1 MGKII
6 GIWKIFHTFA
16 STCHAMPYSLLPTLL
31 LQILVVGYT
40 PGPANIY
47 SLAMSLRHGRKQS
60 LVMWLGLLTGFSIA
74 VTLLAMLTHFIG
86 MAFGQYVGF
95 LKYVGAAYIVY
106 LAFRILR
113 SNRQG
118 NEKQDDCTF
127 LSGMLVQMTNAKM
140 LLFDL
145 TAFSTFVLPY
155 SNSLVDLLEVGA
167 WLMIAG
173 PGGNLVW
180 LLAGSSLR
188 RFFTKYG
195 RQVDVVSAV
204 ALLLCALYIMLY

>member
-1 MGKII
+1 MP
-6 GIWKIFHTFA
+6 HT
-16 STCHAMPYSLLPTLL
+16 LLPTLL

-74 VTLLAMLTHFIG
+74 VTLMAVLTHFIG
-86 MAFGQYVGF
+86 MAFGHYVGY
-95 LKYVGAAYIVY
+95 LKYLGAAYIVY
-106 LAFRILR
+106 LAYRILTSR
-113 SNRQG
+113 RQG
-118 NEKQDDCTF
+118 SGKQGDCSF
-127 LSGMLVQMTNAKM
+127 VSGMLVQMTNAKM

-155 SNSLVDLLEVGA
+155 SNSLLDLLEVSA
-167 WLMIAG
+167 WLLIAG

-180 LLAGSSLR
+180 LLAGSYLR
-188 RFFTKYG
+188 RFFTKFG
-195 RQVDVVSAV
+195 REVDIVSAF
-204 ALLLCALYIMLY
+204 ALVLCALYIIIY

>member
-1 MGKII
+1 
-6 GIWKIFHTFA
+6 
-16 STCHAMPYSLLPTLL
+16 MPYSLLPTLL

-60 LVMWLGLLTGFSIA
+60 MVMWLGLLTGFSIA
-74 VTLLAMLTHFIG
+74 VTLMAVITHFIG
-86 MAFGQYVGF
+86 MAFGEYVGF

-106 LAFRILR
+106 LAYRIWC
-113 SNRQG
+113 SNRQR
-118 NEKQDDCTF
+118 NEKQGDCTF
-127 LSGMLVQMTNAKM
+127 VSGMLVQMTNAKM

-155 SNSLVDLLEVGA
+155 SNRLVDLLEVGA
-167 WLMIAG
+167 WLVLAG

-180 LLAGSSLR
+180 LLAGSYLR
-188 RFFTKYG
+188 QFFTKYG
-195 RQVDVVSAV
+195 RQVDVVSAM
-204 ALLLCALYIMLY
+204 ALVLCALYIVFY

>member
-1 MGKII
+1 
-6 GIWKIFHTFA
+6 
-16 STCHAMPYSLLPTLL
+16 MPYSLLPTLL

-40 PGPANIY
+40 PGPANIF

-60 LVMWLGLLTGFSIA
+60 MVMWLGLLTGFSIA
-74 VTLLAMLTHFIG
+74 VTLMAVITHFIG
-86 MAFGQYVGF
+86 MAFGEYVGF
-95 LKYVGAAYIVY
+95 LKYLGAAYIVY
-106 LAFRILR
+106 LAYRIWR

-118 NEKQDDCTF
+118 NEKQGDCTF
-127 LSGMLVQMTNAKM
+127 VSGMLVQMTNAKM

-167 WLMIAG
+167 WLVLAG

-180 LLAGSSLR
+180 LLAGSYLR
-188 RFFTKYG
+188 QFFTKYG
-195 RQVDVVSAV
+195 RQVDVVSAM
-204 ALLLCALYIMLY
+204 ALVLCALYIVFY

>member
-1 MGKII
+1 
-6 GIWKIFHTFA
+6 
-16 STCHAMPYSLLPTLL
+16 MPYSLLPTLL

-60 LVMWLGLLTGFSIA
+60 MVMWLGLLIGFLIA
-74 VTLLAMLTHFIG
+74 VTLMAVLTHFIG
-86 MAFGQYVGF
+86 MAFGEYVGF
-95 LKYVGAAYIVY
+95 LKYLGAAYIVY
-106 LAFRILR
+106 LAYRIWR

-118 NEKQDDCTF
+118 NEKQGDCTF
-127 LSGMLVQMTNAKM
+127 VSGMLVQMTNAKM

-167 WLMIAG
+167 WLVLAG

-180 LLAGSSLR
+180 LLAGSYLR
-188 RFFTKYG
+188 QFFTKYG
-195 RQVDVVSAV
+195 RQVDVVSAM
-204 ALLLCALYIMLY
+204 ALVLCALYIVFY

>member
-1 MGKII
+1 
-6 GIWKIFHTFA
+6 
-16 STCHAMPYSLLPTLL
+16 MPYSLLPSLL

-60 LVMWLGLLTGFSIA
+60 LVMWLGLLTGFSIGVTIMA
-74 VTLLAMLTHFIG
+74 VLTHFIG
-86 MAFGQYVGF
+86 MVFGQYVGY
-95 LKYVGAAYIVY
+95 LKYMGAAYIVY
-106 LAFRILR
+106 LAYKILR
-113 SNRQG
+113 SSKQG
-118 NEKQDDCTF
+118 KEKQGDCTF

-155 SNSLVDLLEVGA
+155 SNSLINLLEVSA
-167 WLMIAG
+167 WLLIAG

-180 LLAGSSLR
+180 LLAGSYLR
-188 RFFTKYG
+188 RFFNKYG
-195 RQVDVVSAV
+195 RQVDVVSSI
-204 ALLLCALYIMLY
+204 ALVLCALYIVIN

>member
-1 MGKII
+1 
-6 GIWKIFHTFA
+6 
-16 STCHAMPYSLLPTLL
+16 MPYSLLPTLL

-60 LVMWLGLLTGFSIA
+60 MVMWLGLLTGFLIA
-74 VTLLAMLTHFIG
+74 VTLMAVLTHFIG
-86 MAFGQYVGF
+86 MAFGEYVGF
-95 LKYVGAAYIVY
+95 LKYLGAAYIVY
-106 LAFRILR
+106 LAYRIWR

-118 NEKQDDCTF
+118 NEKQGDCTF
-127 LSGMLVQMTNAKM
+127 VSGMLVQMTNAKM

-155 SNSLVDLLEVGA
+155 SNSFVDLLEVGA
-167 WLMIAG
+167 WLVLAG

-180 LLAGSSLR
+180 LLAGSYLR
-188 RFFTKYG
+188 QFFTKYG
-195 RQVDVVSAV
+195 RQVDVVSAM
-204 ALLLCALYIMLY
+204 ALVLCALYIVFY

>member
-1 MGKII
+1 
-6 GIWKIFHTFA
+6 
-16 STCHAMPYSLLPTLL
+16 MPYSLLPTLL

-47 SLAMSLRHGRKQS
+47 SLAMSLRYGRKQS
-60 LVMWLGLLTGFSIA
+60 MVMWLGLLTGFSIA
-74 VTLLAMLTHFIG
+74 VTLMAVLTHFIG
-86 MAFGQYVGF
+86 MAFGEYVGF
-95 LKYVGAAYIVY
+95 LKYLGAAYIVY
-106 LAFRILR
+106 LAYRIWC

-118 NEKQDDCTF
+118 NEKQGDCTF
-127 LSGMLVQMTNAKM
+127 VSGMLVQMTNAKM

-167 WLMIAG
+167 WLVLAG

-180 LLAGSSLR
+180 LLAGSYLR
-188 RFFTKYG
+188 QFFTKYG
-195 RQVDVVSAV
+195 RQVDVVSAM
-204 ALLLCALYIMLY
+204 ALVLCALYIVFY